1 MHSTKWFL
9 YTKYAP
15 LAWFHFALCVLV
27 GIIITYCFVWISQYY
42 TIYKYKPVHMLT
54 LGSKIGHGTN
64 IIANELTKIC
74 QLNASYKLPNYF
86 GNSIF
91 YMVEN
96 AQYFITN

>member
-1 MHSTKWFL
+1 MR
-9 YTKYAP
+9 
-15 LAWFHFALCVLV
+15 
-27 GIIITYCFVWISQYY
+27 
-42 TIYKYKPVHMLT
+42 MLI

-91 YMVEN
+91 CMVEN